1 MLGGW
6 RYILYTRY
14 GNRRVSLDC
23 FVSSPDCAHAD
34 LSSFSLPKNNNNNNN
49 KFVDGDKPTPKK
61 KEKNQLRVFWGV
73 GGQIMPISSSHY
85 LT

>member
-23 FVSSPDCAHAD
+23 FVSSPDCAMQIC
-34 LSSFSLPKNNNNNNN
+34 LLFLCQKKNNNNNN

-61 KEKNQLRVFWGV
+61 KGKNQLRVFWGV

>member
-1 MLGGW
+1 MQICL
-6 RYILYTRY
+6 LF
-14 GNRRVSLDC
+14 LC
-23 FVSSPDCAHAD
+23 Q
-34 LSSFSLPKNNNNNNN
+34 KNNNNNNN

>member
-1 MLGGW
+1 MQICL
-6 RYILYTRY
+6 LF
-14 GNRRVSLDC
+14 LC
-23 FVSSPDCAHAD
+23 Q
-34 LSSFSLPKNNNNNNN
+34 KKNNNNNN

-61 KEKNQLRVFWGV
+61 KGKNQLRVFWGV

>member
-1 MLGGW
+1 MGGDIF
-6 RYILYTRY
+6 YI
-14 GNRRVSLDC
+14 RVMVTGGYLWIVLC
-23 FVSSPDCAHAD
+23 RHQTAHMQIC
-34 LSSFSLPKNNNNNNN
+34 LLFLCQKNNNNNNN